1 MDGKLAELKRAIEQ
15 RRATSFEATAVTIAG
30 GEGKQLMDKI
40 RSIIDE
46 MNREENSLLEL
57 RIWAEGSIGVGAT
70 FYFTLPSSPWFW
82 RFPGRAWRNCS
93 IAEITAAGCSTVDE

>member
-1 MDGKLAELKRAIEQ
+1 MAHTHQVRRQLATLAAE
-15 RRATSFEATAVTIAG
+15 TAVTIAG

-40 RSIIDE
+40 RSVIDE
-46 MNREENSLLEL
+46 MDREENSLLEL